1 MSAAGAEFEDHDGW
15 RVAAY
20 PSNGEP
26 PPGRPTSPT
35 TARSTCAAPHAEID
49 QLSAG
54 LELGSASHVDG
65 VWTLRLSPSHAV
77 VLCPFSRV
85 EQLRTRIA
93 SEADAIC
100 ATDMTC
106 GWAAVMLG
114 GERVRD
120 VFMRSSSLDVR
131 PHRFPAGACMAGSV
145 MRSGSIVLN
154 DDGRFWVLCGWEF
167 GEYMWESL
175 LDAGGNARHRS
186 GVGHG
191 RPAQRGVGMI
201 GLLKKHRYFRD
212 HDLKSSYDVVIIGA
226 GAHGLATAYYL
237 AKRHGIKKIAV
248 LDRSYMGAGASGRNT
263 TIIRS
268 NYLTP
273 EGARFYEASVK
284 LYESLSQELNFNMLF
299 SQHGHLTLAHSDRS
313 VNTMMERAEVNRLVG
328 VDSRVVYPDEIKQLC
343 PQLDISDHPTFPIL
357 AALYHPPGGVIRH
370 DAVVWGYGK
379 EADRMGVEIHQYTDV
394 TGINVE
400 NGKVTGVETNRGTIN
415 CDTVIS
421 CVAGWSTLVC
431 DLVGVPLPLTTH
443 ILQACV
449 TEPVKPLL
457 DKIIVSGTLHIYIS
471 QSDRGEFVMGSEIE
485 PYSGYSNTSTFRFIE
500 DLAMH
505 MIELLPMLGHAKIL
519 RQWTGYCDVSP
530 DYSPIMGLTEVE
542 GFIIDAGWGTYGFK
556 ASPIVGL
563 TIADLIGTGT
573 TPELIQPFRWARF
586 YENDLVSER
595 GAAAVSH

>member
-1 MSAAGAEFEDHDGW
+1 M
-15 RVAAY
+15 
-20 PSNGEP
+20 
-26 PPGRPTSPT
+26 
-35 TARSTCAAPHAEID
+35 
-49 QLSAG
+49 
-54 LELGSASHVDG
+54 
-65 VWTLRLSPSHAV
+65 
-77 VLCPFSRV
+77 
-85 EQLRTRIA
+85 
-93 SEADAIC
+93 
-100 ATDMTC
+100 
-106 GWAAVMLG
+106 
-114 GERVRD
+114 
-120 VFMRSSSLDVR
+120 
-131 PHRFPAGACMAGSV
+131 
-145 MRSGSIVLN
+145 
-154 DDGRFWVLCGWEF
+154 
-167 GEYMWESL
+167 
-175 LDAGGNARHRS
+175 
-186 GVGHG
+186 
-191 RPAQRGVGMI
+191 
-201 GLLKKHRYFRD
+201 
-212 HDLKSSYDVVIIGA
+212 
-226 GAHGLATAYYL
+226 
-237 AKRHGIKKIAV
+237 
-248 LDRSYMGAGASGRNT
+248 
-263 TIIRS
+263 
-268 NYLTP
+268 
-273 EGARFYEASVK
+273 K
-284 LYESLSQELNFNMLF
+284 LYESLSQDLNFNMLF

-328 VDSRVVYPDEIKQLC
+328 VDSRVVYPDEIKELC

-379 EADRMGVEIHQYTDV
+379 EADKMGVEIHQYTDV

-556 ASPIVGL
+556 ASPIVGF
-563 TIADLIGTGT
+563 TIADLIGTGKI
-573 TPELIQPFRWARF
+573 PDLIQPFRWARF